1 MWATGVEALTVG
13 GIVAMAFGK
22 EIIGDGNA
30 VEAGVTV
37 GLVGGARQHRRYL
50 VRRQL
55 PP

>member
-1 MWATGVEALTVG
+1 MGVEALTVG
-13 GIVAMAFGK
+13 GIVPMALGE
-22 EIIGDGNA
+22 EIIGDGDA

-37 GLVGGARQHRRYL
+37 GLVGSAKQHCRYL